1 MGPSFERDVR
11 IGCAARIVVSL
22 NGEAYITREFD
33 DTLHCRCLVDIE
45 TGSARGVAGDFLTQ
59 VEPTRAEPGC
69 LSYELHVDETDG
81 CVFMFYENWRSRADL
96 DAHMTMPH
104 LKPLQS
110 RLDDL
115 LARPPDIRFYEIL
128 TASARA

>member
-1 MGPSFERDVR
+1 MIRCTVVALLTSKPEER
-11 IGCAARIVVSL
+11 
-22 NGEAYITREFD
+22 EALRAI
-33 DTLHCRCLVDIE
+33 LL
-45 TGSARGVAGDFLTQ
+45 AQ

-69 LSYELHVDETDG
+69 LSYELHVDGTDG

-115 LARPPDIRFYEIL
+115 LARPPDIQFYEIL